1 MAEPEDM
8 IIPMLREIRVELGD
22 LRREVRDGFAA
33 NERRSIDVEGR
44 LKNLNNA
51 MTADTMMSKLVTGD
65 FEERIGALEKKV
77 DDLMNRP

>member
-33 NERRSIDVEGR
+33 NDRRFSDVEVR

-77 DDLMNRP
+77 DDLMNRS